1 MLMFRGTIND
11 DRVRR
16 EDLEGLME
24 QENFKL
30 SKLCLHFILY
40 LILSNKVVLKS
51 STDAIFKH
59 KNI

>member
-16 EDLEGLME
+16 EDLEGLMK

-30 SKLCLHFILY
+30 SKLCLTFSLY